1 MSHRRI
7 EIERSEYMQTK
18 EELNLADT
26 IKGEINRMCV
36 TNDIAELDTMALH
49 ARGNIKRLQSLRYA
63 SITADTPQTEIEG
76 EWQITECYPHNVYC
90 SRCHKRF
97 AQTHWAVWEDG
108 SLPRNYCPNCGKRM
122 RDNNVETD

>member
-1 MSHRRI
+1 
-7 EIERSEYMQTK
+7 MQTK

-63 SITADTPQTEIEG
+63 SITADTPQTDIHGLTDCDFCKEKNCEDCEG
-76 EWQITECYPHNVYC
+76 GKDEP
-90 SRCHKRF
+90 
-97 AQTHWAVWEDG
+97 QTD
-108 SLPRNYCPNCGKRM
+108 CGA
-122 RDNNVETD
+122 NLE